1 MTSLFTNFKSPGVKL
16 VETNQGYRALEIA
29 SFETHYVIGS
39 SSVGDYLY
47 PTQVTSLADFTNQFG
62 ASPSEASIRLLFRN
76 DKRAIVFF
84 VRTPITIRRTVT
96 VSTAIAATYTVT
108 IDGTAVS
115 FIATGTPTKEDIT
128 SGLIAAIN
136 SSVVADQVTAQ
147 AGLTTDA
154 LIIRNDDPL
163 AASPTLTVGT
173 NLTLTVTTPTTPAA
187 SDYVYAIENS
197 FDAEDA
203 YTQGF
208 IYAPEAFQL
217 LSLQSDRQAVGLA
230 LEAQA
235 SDEAFDWV
243 ALIDLGVGLT
253 PAQAQTE
260 ALLYNS
266 PQGHSAIFY
275 PYLIDLEASV
285 VPPSSAVA
293 GIHTRRFR
301 DEGLQQPGAGAKFP
315 VLGVIEVTTKVN
327 SQQQEILNPS
337 GVNVIRNLRNKGI
350 VVWGMRTRSNS
361 EFYTFLPTRVIM
373 NVLNGSLRAGFDIDL
388 FSSIDGFGLL
398 LNAISQTAF
407 SVCNRLWR
415 GKLLFGATEAQAFEV
430 ICNFTNN
437 SVEELERGNVILEVY
452 AVPAPTL
459 EKLLVNT
466 IRVSI
471 GTLPLNQ
478 SQTVATQLPTTAV

>member
-1 MTSLFTNFKSPGVKL
+1 MTSLFTSFKSPGVRI
-16 VETNQGYRALEIA
+16 VETTQGYRALEIA
-29 SFETHYVIGS
+29 SFETHYIVGS
-39 SSVGDYLY
+39 SATGSYLY
-47 PTQVTSLADFTNQFG
+47 PTQVSSLVDFTNQFG

-84 VRTPITIRRTVT
+84 IRTPIAVRRTVT
-96 VSTAIAATYTVT
+96 VSTAVAGTYTVT
-108 IDGTAVS
+108 VAGTAVNYV
-115 FIATGTPTKEDIT
+115 ATGTPTKADIV
-128 SGLIAAIN
+128 SGLISAIN
-136 SSVVADQVTAQ
+136 SSVVASSVTAG

-154 LIIRNDDPL
+154 LIVRNDDPL
-163 AASPTLTVGT
+163 ASSPTLAVGT

-187 SDYVYAIENS
+187 IDYAYAIENS

-208 IYAPEAFQL
+208 IFAPEAFQL

-235 SDEAFDWV
+235 SDPAFDWV
-243 ALIDLGVGLT
+243 ALIDPGVGLT

-260 ALLYNS
+260 ALLFNS
-266 PQGHSAIFY
+266 PQGHSAFFY
-275 PYLIDLEASV
+275 PYLTDLEGTV
-285 VPPSSAVA
+285 VPPSAAVA
-293 GIHTRRFR
+293 GLHTRRFR
-301 DEGLQQPGAGAKFP
+301 EEGLQPGAGAKFP
-315 VLGVIEVTTKVN
+315 VLGVTDVTVKVN
-327 SQQQEILNPS
+327 TQQQEILNPI

-350 VVWGMRTRSNS
+350 VVWGMRTRSTS

-373 NVLNGSLRAGFDIDL
+373 NVLNGTLRSGFDNDL

-415 GKLLFGATEAQAFEV
+415 GRLLFGATEAAAFEV

-437 SVEELERGNVILEVY
+437 TQEELERGNVILEVY
-452 AVPAPTL
+452 AVPAPAL

-478 SQTVATQLPTTAV
+478 SQTIATQLPAA

>member
-1 MTSLFTNFKSPGVKL
+1 MTSLFTNFKSPGVRIQ
-16 VETNQGYRALEIA
+16 ETTQGYRALEIA
-29 SFETHYVIGS
+29 SFETHYIIGS
-39 SSVGDYLY
+39 SATGAYLY
-47 PTQVTSLADFTNQFG
+47 PTQVSSLEDFTNQFG

-84 VRTPITIRRTVT
+84 IRTPIAVRRTVT
-96 VSTAIAATYTVT
+96 VSTAAAGTYTVT
-108 IDGTAVS
+108 IAGTAVNYV
-115 FIATGTPTKEDIT
+115 ATGTPTKADIA
-128 SGLIAAIN
+128 SGLIAAVN
-136 SSVVADQVTAQ
+136 SSTVASLVTAG

-154 LIIRNDDPL
+154 LIIRCDDPI
-163 AASPTLTVGT
+163 AAIPTLTVGT
-173 NLTLTVTTPTTPAA
+173 NLALTVTTPTTPAA
-187 SDYVYAIENS
+187 IDYVYAVENS
-197 FDAEDA
+197 FDSEDA

-235 SDEAFDWV
+235 SDEAFDWI
-243 ALIDLGVGLT
+243 ALIDPGVGLT

-266 PQGHSAIFY
+266 PQGHSAFFY
-275 PYLIDLEASV
+275 PYLTDLESTV
-285 VPPSSAVA
+285 VPPSAAVA
-293 GIHTRRFR
+293 GLHTRRFR
-301 DEGLQQPGAGAKFP
+301 EEGLQQPGAGAKFP
-315 VLGVIEVTTKVN
+315 VLGVLDVVTKVN
-327 SQQQEILNPS
+327 TQQQEILNPI

-350 VVWGMRTRSNS
+350 VVWGMRTRSTS

-373 NVLNGSLRAGFDIDL
+373 NVLNGTLRSGFDNDL
-388 FSSIDGFGLL
+388 FTSIDGFGLL

-415 GKLLFGATEAQAFEV
+415 GRLLFGATEAAAFEV

-437 SVEELERGNVILEVY
+437 TQEELERGNVILEVY
-452 AVPAPTL
+452 AVSAPAL
-459 EKLLVNT
+459 EKLLVST
-466 IRVSI
+466 VRVSI

-478 SQTVATQLPTTAV
+478 SQTVATQLPAA